1 MLIKFAKAC
10 LVPFSVFLALFL
22 LEMAAIATLLSGSVA
37 AHEAAPSEIILTRV
51 AEDTL
56 SLQVT
61 LDVVQAREHSDGV
74 INPVTPGDAY
84 AMERFT
90 TQIRR
95 TLRLSVD
102 GNLSDLKAV
111 ATTAKDDGRTVFDIS
126 AAISPT
132 AQELMISP
140 GAVVGDSLIRFVGDD
155 SQTTTRFVSSNG
167 NGFFAL
173 ANGSEAA
180 SLSSVMRDYV
190 YAGFIHIVPRGLD
203 HILFVVGLFLLTLR
217 LRPLLLQV
225 SLFTLAHT
233 ATLALGATGVIV
245 VPAAIVEPLIAASIV
260 FIAVENIVSKDLS
273 PWRPYV
279 VFAFGL
285 LHGLGFA
292 GVMAEFGLP
301 QSHFVAGLIAFNIG
315 VELGQIFVLALCFAA
330 VGFWFAHKTW
340 YRRGISIPASV
351 IVAATGAVWTVQRVG
366 DVL

>member
-22 LEMAAIATLLSGSVA
+22 LEMAAIATLFSGSVE
-37 AHEAAPSEIILTRV
+37 AHEAAPSEIVLTRV

-61 LDVVQAREHSDGV
+61 LDLVQAREHSGV
-74 INPVTPGDAY
+74 TNDPLTLVDAY
-84 AMERFT
+84 AVERFAAH
-90 TQIRR
+90 IRR

-102 GNLSDLKAV
+102 GNLTDLKAV
-111 ATTAKDDGRTVFDIS
+111 ATTAKDDGRTAFDMN

-132 AQELMISP
+132 AQEFAISP
-140 GAVVGDSLIRFVGDD
+140 GAVVGDSLVRFVGDD
-155 SQTTTRFVSSNG
+155 SQITTRFVSG
-167 NGFFAL
+167 NGDEVFAL
-173 ANGSEAA
+173 ASGPEATSVSA
-180 SLSSVMRDYV
+180 VMRDYV

-225 SLFTLAHT
+225 SLFTVAHT

-245 VPAAIVEPLIAASIV
+245 LPAAVVEPLIAASIV

-273 PWRPYV
+273 RWRPYV
-279 VFAFGL
+279 VFGFGL

-315 VELGQIFVLALCFAA
+315 VELGQLFVLALCFAA